1 MCIFCKI
8 IEKEIPSKVVYEDN
22 AVLAILD
29 ISQANLGHTL
39 VMPKKHYDNLL
50 SIADNDYLKV
60 MDVAK
65 KIAKKIDQSLK
76 PDGIN
81 IINNCNEA
89 AGQTVMHFHVHVLP
103 RFKGDEIELKFKDN
117 SGKFNLD
124 EVLKKVKLWK
134 QFPMLRQP
142 LKKSI

>member
-8 IEKEIPSKVVYEDN
+8 IAKEIPSKVVYEDSD
-22 AVLAILD
+22 VLAILD
-29 ISQANLGHTL
+29 ISQANMGHTL

-50 SIADNDYLKV
+50 SISDDDYLKV
-60 MDVAK
+60 MSVAK
-65 KIAKKIDQSLK
+65 KVALQVDKNLK

-103 RFKGDEIELKFKDN
+103 RFNNDEVKMTFKNNMD
-117 SGKFNLD
+117 KFNLD
-124 EVLKKVKLWK
+124 EVLKKVKL
-134 QFPMLRQP
+134 
-142 LKKSI
+142 